1 MRFLKTKLNDTKRIK
16 TFFALLPITIKN
28 TTQDGEGYV
37 QDTRWLEKV
46 SVQQFRSTC
55 SDVWYNEKFV
65 ENEWVNEIKDN
76 KFKDINIQPG
86 YNHIPIELYPNK
98 LEEMV
103 LWDNKIGGPCQL
115 INTRSFGFS
124 QTGYGAVP
132 PITSANDLDKMLSN
146 ISPKYITLNQGTDSK
161 SFSGYRPS
169 NGF

>member
-28 TTQDGEGYV
+28 PTQDGEGYV

-86 YNHIPIELYPNK
+86 
-98 LEEMV
+98 
-103 LWDNKIGGPCQL
+103 
-115 INTRSFGFS
+115 
-124 QTGYGAVP
+124 
-132 PITSANDLDKMLSN
+132 
-146 ISPKYITLNQGTDSK
+146 
-161 SFSGYRPS
+161 
-169 NGF
+169 